1 MVCSGCDKSKYL
13 KTAGEIWPRQTRTS
27 EGLEPFISTRKPC
40 KEITTVF
47 NQRTMK
53 RSFPGR
59 NIETGCTQY
68 ILGNVDMAVK
78 SRLVTQ
84 MHSKFLVLLQ

>member
-1 MVCSGCDKSKYL
+1 
-13 KTAGEIWPRQTRTS
+13 
-27 EGLEPFISTRKPC
+27 
-40 KEITTVF
+40 
-47 NQRTMK
+47 MK

>member
-40 KEITTVF
+40 KEITIVF
-47 NQRTMK
+47 NQK
-53 RSFPGR
+53 K
-59 NIETGCTQY
+59 NNNYETELSWTEY
-68 ILGNVDMAVK
+68 
-78 SRLVTQ
+78 
-84 MHSKFLVLLQ
+84 